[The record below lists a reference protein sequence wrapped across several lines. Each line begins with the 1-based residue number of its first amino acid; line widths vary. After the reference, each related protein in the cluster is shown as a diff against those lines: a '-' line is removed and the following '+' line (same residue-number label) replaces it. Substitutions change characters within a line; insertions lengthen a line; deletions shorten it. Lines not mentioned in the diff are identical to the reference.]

1 MEGGIPCNLSRMRV
15 GGGMCVHGR
24 GDTNLAR
31 ERWGRGGGGGHHP
44 FQDERGT
51 QT

>member
-1 MEGGIPCNLSRMRV
+1 MQSFQDESGRGYEC
-15 GGGMCVHGR
+15 GR

-31 ERWGRGGGGGHHP
+31 ERWGRGGGGHHP